1 MHGGNRTIKI
11 TMPESLTIVDNE
23 QSHTTELTPLAMGWA
38 KSEDKLGFSYA
49 IRHFFDCIR
58 NDTVPLTNPADAY
71 KTHELLNRILVSAG
85 LPGME

>member
-1 MHGGNRTIKI
+1 
-11 TMPESLTIVDNE
+11 
-23 QSHTTELTPLAMGWA
+23 MGWA

-85 LPGME
+85 LPGMD

>member
-1 MHGGNRTIKI
+1 
-11 TMPESLTIVDNE
+11 
-23 QSHTTELTPLAMGWA
+23 MGWA

-58 NDTVPLTNPADAY
+58 NDTTPLTSPQDAY